1 MTDFRRR
8 LHDESP
14 PLLHAAAAP
23 GVPARG
29 CFEDE
34 IAIDFPSIG
43 PVVERMR
50 DGLLGGDRTTD
61 AHAAAISL
69 SPREAF
75 AGTTVA
81 LEVPLRG
88 TCAGC
93 GGRGETWEEPC
104 GACAGSGECST
115 PHHFRVAVPPG
126 VTDGTRF
133 RFLIASPQN
142 VPTRI
147 EVTVLVA

>member
-1 MTDFRRR
+1 VTDFRRH

-14 PLLHAAAAP
+14 PLLHAVAAP
-23 GVPARG
+23 PAAGRG
-29 CFEDE
+29 CFDDE
-34 IAIDFPSIG
+34 IAIDFPSMG
-43 PVVERMR
+43 AVVERMR
-50 DGLLGGDRTTD
+50 DGLLGADAATD
-61 AHAAAISL
+61 AHNAAISL
-69 SPREAF
+69 SAREAF
-75 AGTTVA
+75 AGATVA

-88 TCAGC
+88 TCRRC
-93 GGRGETWEEPC
+93 GGRGETWAEPC
-104 GACAGSGECST
+104 GTCAGSGQCST
-115 PHHFRVAVPPG
+115 PHHFRVAVPAG

>member
-1 MTDFRRR
+1 VTDFRRR

-14 PLLHAAAAP
+14 PLLHAAASP
-23 GVPARG
+23 EVPARG
-29 CFEDE
+29 CFDDE

-50 DGLLGGDRTTD
+50 DALLGADRATD
-61 AHAAAISL
+61 AQAAAISL
-69 SPREAF
+69 SAREAF
-75 AGTTVA
+75 AGATVA
-81 LEVPLRG
+81 LEVPLRA
-88 TCAGC
+88 TCVRC
-93 GGRGETWEEPC
+93 GGRGETWEERC
-104 GACAGSGECST
+104 GTCAGSGQCST
-115 PHHFRVAVPPG
+115 PHQFRVAVPAG